1 MIAIKRPVQTFLPRS
16 QAIRASAHLEI
27 GYGSHYHTGKFQPK
41 RAPVLAIAGGAF
53 AIGSGVALG
62 ATTLAGALTI
72 AGGVASLVGSFTG
85 NKFLTQFGAVAG
97 VAGGLTGAFSSGAG
111 GTFNYNP
118 FKDGFAGSQ
127 LGAAAAKTKSFFSDV
142 FGSSDAVAGA
152 GIDGQ
157 AIIGNATDSIP
168 TVTGESFANE
178 AASSFGGGAGI
189 DLGKYSAGGPGV
201 DLAGY
206 GSNAASTVTAA
217 NTAAAASKGG
227 LFASLIGNKDAMN
240 LVSGAVDGYQAF
252 QDRAQQQPLVDSTVD
267 LREAQTDQTRFET
280 DLAKNRYNNMQGQP
294 NVNIGVNQD
303 AQIFGNQP
311 GNGTPRIAV
320 AIGGKVEYLTTE
332 QYAALQQQQQGGG
345 LLAQGQANG

>member
-16 QAIRASAHLEI
+16 QAVRASAHLEI
-27 GYGSHYHTGKFQPK
+27 GYGSHYHTGRFQPK

-72 AGGVASLVGSFTG
+72 AGGVASLIGSFTG

-178 AASSFGGGAGI
+178 AASSFGGSTGI
-189 DLGKYSAGGPGV
+189 DLGKYSAGAPGV

-206 GSNAASTVTAA
+206 SADAAGSVGSAVAAG
-217 NTAAAASKGG
+217 SKGG
-227 LFASLIGNKDAMN
+227 MFASLLGNKDALN
-240 LVSGAVDGYQAF
+240 LVSGAAEGYNAF
-252 QDRAQQQPLVDSTVD
+252 QDRDQRQPLIDSNIELND
-267 LREAQTDQTRFET
+267 ARENQINFET
-280 DLAKNRYNNMQGQP
+280 NLAQNRYNNMQSQP
-294 NVNIGVNQD
+294 GVNIGVNNE

-311 GNGTPRIAV
+311 ANGTPRIAV
-320 AIGGKVEYLTTE
+320 AMNGKVEYLTTE